1 MINLD
6 EAIAHAKEVA
16 EEKRVEATAITT
28 GKEDYF
34 FKNAKYT
41 DCIKCASEHEQLA
54 LWLEELAEWRK
65 LELICANKGVFVY
78 MKIESE
84 AENEK

>member
-1 MINLD
+1 MIDNLT
-6 EAIAHAKEVA
+6 EAISHERKEA
-16 EEKRVEATAITT
+16 ENYTITSNALY
-28 GKEDYF
+28 EDFY
-34 FKNAKYT
+34 KVSLNCQELANY
-41 DCIKCASEHEQLA
+41 HEQLA

-84 AENEK
+84 AENGRNN